1 MSARQNQA
9 PPEFLAL
16 AGHPVRWRLLVE
28 LARSDLQVRELTALV
43 GQPQS
48 LVSYHLGRL
57 RAGHLVGMRRSSADG
72 RDTYYRI
79 DLARCGEL
87 LASAGAALH
96 PGLRLVR
103 PPLPTGAAPGRQAEV
118 APGRQAEVAPG
129 RQAEVAAGRQAE
141 VAAGQPAGPATSRVS
156 VLFLCT
162 GNSAR
167 SQMAQAI
174 CEQLA
179 GGMVTAASAGSRP
192 KPLHPN
198 AVAVMAE
205 LGVDISSQQPRHVG
219 GLANQRFDYVVS
231 LCDRVRE
238 VCPDFP
244 GHPRMI
250 HWSIPDPAAAG
261 GSDAETYPAFL
272 ALAADLRER
281 IGFLLSQISAPARE
295 VG

>member
-1 MSARQNQA
+1 VSVRQDQA

-16 AGHPVRWRLLVE
+16 AGHPVRWRLLAE
-28 LARSDLQVRELTALV
+28 LARSDLQVRELTMLI

-57 RAGHLVGMRRSSADG
+57 RAGGLVDMRRSSADG
-72 RDTYYRI
+72 RDAYYSI

-103 PPLPTGAAPGRQAEV
+103 PPV
-118 APGRQAEVAPG
+118 
-129 RQAEVAAGRQAE
+129 
-141 VAAGQPAGPATSRVS
+141 PAGGRAS

-179 GGMVTAASAGSRP
+179 GGIITAASAGSRP

-198 AVAVMAE
+198 AVAVMRE
-205 LGVDISSQQPRHVG
+205 LGVDIGSRQPRHFSV
-219 GLANQRFDYVVS
+219 LASQRFDYVVS

-244 GHPRMI
+244 GHPQVI
-250 HWSIPDPAAAG
+250 HWSIPDPAAVG
-261 GSDAETYPAFL
+261 GTDAETYPAFL
-272 ALAADLRER
+272 ALAADLRDR
-281 IGFLLSQISAPARE
+281 IGFLLSRISASTREAR
-295 VG
+295 